1 MIEEIL
7 WVFLGIITGT
17 ITGLIPGIH
26 ANTIAFIA
34 LYSPLEKSLEFGM
47 FVVAMS
53 ISHSF
58 VDVIPNILLGAPSE
72 ESFLGILPGHDLLL
86 RGKGLEAIQLT
97 IFGGLFTGIIAL
109 LLMPFF
115 FSFAINYGEQLPLI
129 IPGVLLLTLIILL
142 KGEKNKKAALIIIF
156 LSGLLG
162 IIALNNGIR
171 NPIIAL
177 VIGFFAIPNLFQTI
191 ISNTK
196 IPKQEI
202 NSNAKGNVFFGFV
215 AAITSGIVSVFPGIG
230 PSQATF
236 VVKNFLGK
244 LKQKDYLIL
253 IGGINTGNLF
263 FSLLMLFV
271 LEKTRT
277 GMAVALNNTLEINS
291 GVFLLLGATALTSI
305 GFSAFLT
312 EKIAKISIEKI
323 VKVPYEKISVFI
335 LVLLVFVV
343 FYFSGITGLVACAGA
358 AGIASFGVYSKVK
371 RSHSMAFLMIP
382 TMLFYLG
389 ISF

>member
-1 MIEEIL
+1 LIEEIL
-7 WVFLGIITGT
+7 WVFLGIITGAV
-17 ITGLIPGIH
+17 TGLIPGIH
-26 ANTIAFIA
+26 ANTIAFVA
-34 LYSPLEKSLEFGM
+34 LYSPLEKNLEFGL
-47 FVVAMS
+47 FIVAMS

-58 VDVIPNILLGAPSE
+58 VDAIPNILLGAPSE
-72 ESFLGILPGHDLLL
+72 ESFLSILPGHDLLL
-86 RGKGLEAIQLT
+86 QGKGLEAIQLT
-97 IFGGLFTGIIAL
+97 IFGGLFTGIIVL
-109 LLMPFF
+109 FLMPFF
-115 FSFAINYGEQLPLI
+115 FSFATNYGEHLPLI
-129 IPGVLLLTLIILL
+129 IPGILLLTLIILL

-162 IIALNNGIR
+162 IISLNTGIR

-177 VIGFFAIPNLFQTI
+177 VIGFFAIPSIFQTI

-202 NSNAKGNVFFGFV
+202 NSNEKGNIFFGFV
-215 AAITSGIVSVFPGIG
+215 SAITSGIVSVFPGIG
-230 PSQATF
+230 PSQAAF
-236 VVKNFLGK
+236 VAKNFLGK
-244 LKQKDYLIL
+244 LKKKDYLIL

-291 GVFLLLGATALTSI
+291 GVFLLLGVTALTSI

-312 EKIAKISIEKI
+312 EKIAKISIKEI
-323 VKVPYEKISVFI
+323 VKIPYGKISLFI
-335 LVLLVFVV
+335 LGLLVIVI
-343 FYFSGITGLVACAGA
+343 FYFSGIAGLIACASA
-358 AGIASFGVYSKVK
+358 CGIAIFGIYSKVK